1 MVEKLAGREIGLIW
15 EFLMKEVSVKRKGSS
30 LRVGHGVERRV
41 STEESLRFWRAE
53 GGEEEEEEE
62 GSESSRASASL

>member
-1 MVEKLAGREIGLIW
+1 M
-15 EFLMKEVSVKRKGSS
+15 KRKGSS

-53 GGEEEEEEE
+53 GGEEEEEE
-62 GSESSRASASL
+62 GSKSSRASASL

>member
-1 MVEKLAGREIGLIW
+1 
-15 EFLMKEVSVKRKGSS
+15 MKEVSVKRKGSS

-53 GGEEEEEEE
+53 GGEEEEEE

>member
-53 GGEEEEEEE
+53 GGEEEEEE